1 MNNTEYTSFEIYPE
15 VRVYQNLLSDSDKLY
30 NIMKRSEKESDGK
43 YFLRKWDKWSV
54 FGTYTQI
61 KQDNPYEERE
71 EGTIHDEEKYLAQRI
86 DEAYS
91 LAIEDYKKRY
101 EVKLPDGAVLM
112 TSSYSKY
119 DPGFNPTNDGLTMQ
133 YHTDFI
139 ISEKDMPGPKF
150 FLTCTMYI
158 NDDYEG
164 GDIEFYIDDKFYPY
178 KPKAGDILIFP
189 STPPYFH
196 GVRTIK
202 NGEKF
207 FVRNFIQ
214 YYYDGSEEWLKNQ
227 KYHGAHR
234 WSKMEI
240 DRVEKENP
248 NNMKYAPRKQLDH
261 M

>member
-1 MNNTEYTSFEIYPE
+1 MEDNIKNSFEIYPN
-15 VRVYQNLLSDSDKLY
+15 VRVYQNFLPDAKNLY
-30 NIMKRSEKESDGK
+30 EIMKRSEKESDGK
-43 YFLRKWDKWSV
+43 YFLRKWEKWSV

-61 KQDNPYEERE
+61 KQDNPYESRE
-71 EGTIHDEEKYLAQRI
+71 TGQIHDDEKYLSTSI
-86 DEAYS
+86 NEAYS
-91 LAIEDYKKRY
+91 TVIEDYKQRY
-101 EVKLPDGAVLM
+101 NIVFPEESVLA

-119 DPGFNPTNDGLTMQ
+119 DPNFNPANNGLTMQ

-139 ISEKDMPGPKF
+139 ISEAEMPGPKF

-164 GDIEFYIDDKFYPY
+164 GDIEFYIDDEFYSY

-189 STPPYFH
+189 SGEPYYH

-214 YYYDGSEEWLKNQ
+214 YYYNGSENWLRNQ
-227 KYHGAHR
+227 KYYGAHR
-234 WSKMEI
+234 WAKMEI
-240 DRVEKENP
+240 DRVEKENKTH
-248 NNMKYAPRKQLDH
+248 MKFAPRKQLGY

>member
-1 MNNTEYTSFEIYPE
+1 MNNEEYTSFEIYPN
-15 VRVYQNLLSDSDKLY
+15 VRVYQNLLPDANKLY
-30 NIMKRSEKESDGK
+30 EIMKRSEKESEGK

-54 FGTYTQI
+54 FGSYTQI
-61 KQDNPYEERE
+61 KQDDPYESRE
-71 EGTIHDEEKYLAQRI
+71 KGLIHDEEKYLSERI
-86 DEAYS
+86 NKSYS
-91 LAIEDYKKRY
+91 IAIEDYKKTY
-101 EVKLPDGAVLM
+101 NVVLPENAVLM

-119 DPGFNPTNDGLTMQ
+119 DPGFNPANNGLTMQ

-178 KPKAGDILIFP
+178 KPRAGDILIFP
-189 STPPYFH
+189 SGDPYYH

-214 YYYDGSEEWLKNQ
+214 YYYDGSKEWLDKQ
-227 KYHGAHR
+227 KYYGAYR
-234 WSKMEI
+234 WAKMEAERI
-240 DRVEKENP
+240 EKESA
-248 NNMKYAPRKQLDH
+248 NNMKYANRKQLGY